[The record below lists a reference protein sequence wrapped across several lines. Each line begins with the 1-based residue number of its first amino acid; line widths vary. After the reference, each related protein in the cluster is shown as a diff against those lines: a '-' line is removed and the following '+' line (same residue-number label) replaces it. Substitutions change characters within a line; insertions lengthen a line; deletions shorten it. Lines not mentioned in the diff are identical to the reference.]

1 MSTGSPTQLD
11 LELRTR
17 EPQRG
22 RALPSAFQAT
32 LPPSLVALK
41 APRDSEASDTKLV
54 SVEGAPKPYAC
65 QLELVHSLLYSL
77 GKRGALTLG
86 MYCAGVTNIDQ
97 HQPGSSWS
105 SRPAGEGRHRWRGS
119 RCQ

>member
-1 MSTGSPTQLD
+1 MSTGSATQLD

-32 LPPSLVALK
+32 LPPSLVS
-41 APRDSEASDTKLV
+41 PRDSEASDTKLV
-54 SVEGAPKPYAC
+54 GVEGAPKPYAC

-77 GKRGALTLG
+77 GKCGVLALG
-86 MYCAGVTNIDQ
+86 VYCAGVTNIDQ
-97 HQPGSSWS
+97 RQPGSSWS
-105 SRPAGEGRHRWRGS
+105 ARPAGEGRHRWRGS